1 MNEIS
6 DVSHPVFC
14 WIFKA
19 SRCWQY
25 ITEILPLIRTHINN
39 IGLRSSDS
47 RSTSSAI
54 REEDYARTFK
64 ELFCVAASDIANL
77 LQVPLGDVGL
87 LHGSIV
93 CTGTLSKDRTWKS
106 YRNLWKQ
113 NGIDHAEKGL
123 SPNLFGRGQLLF
135 LTRRVNRIESEHFQA
150 LGYRFANISNVV
162 EFLARS
168 MEISQAQ
175 LRPHLEDMHRRCE
188 REHFLEP
195 GVHLAC
201 FALRPVLQRGFDIIV
216 RKDIDYL
223 LPTVQLSNS
232 RLEQWQ
238 LEIIQAMNNW
248 TVATCRERLQ
258 GMLLFVKHP
267 EQKFARQLFDAITAL
282 ASEVDSPFFQDARLV
297 ARPLLAPA
305 VYFKG
310 CQPQQQAQFLAFRI
324 IADNHEF
331 SSSYK
336 NYKLV
341 PSKFFLVQQ
350 HAYRNSKDNDVFGRR
365 ILREFAAITERCNS
379 SGAPIT
385 HDTRSFLPRS
395 MGSGLGFMRRRAR
408 SASPARSSPWLSRTQ
423 STTHRVLDDLV
434 LDDSELTLI
443 DSSPKQSFGGIHV
456 LSEVEIDIKKTELLA
471 PTIPHF
477 ELERMGSTTEASIG
491 DTESPSFADEL
502 MILTTE
508 ERRRKKFSQR
518 PQSQA

>member
-1 MNEIS
+1 MNEVF

-25 ITEILPLIRTHINN
+25 ITELLPIIRTHINN
-39 IGLRSSDS
+39 NRLCSSDS

-54 REEDYARTFK
+54 REEDYASTFK
-64 ELFCVAASDIANL
+64 EIFCVAASDIANR
-77 LQVPLGDVGL
+77 LQIPLGDVGL
-87 LHGSIV
+87 LHGNVV
-93 CTGTLSKDRTWKS
+93 CTGTRRKDGTWKDCW
-106 YRNLWKQ
+106 NLWKQ
-113 NGIDHAEKGL
+113 NGIDRAEKGL
-123 SPNLFGRGQLLF
+123 SPGPFGRGQLLF
-135 LTRRVNRIESEHFQA
+135 LTRRVNRFESGHFQA

-175 LRPHLEDMHRRCE
+175 LRPHLEDMHRSSE
-188 REHFLEP
+188 REYFLEP
-195 GVHLAC
+195 GVYLAC

-216 RKDIDYL
+216 RKDFDYL
-223 LPTVQLSNS
+223 LPTVQLSDS
-232 RLEQWQ
+232 KLEHWQ
-238 LEIIQAMNNW
+238 LEILRAMDNW

-267 EQKFARQLFDAITAL
+267 EQKFARQLLDAITAL
-282 ASEVDSPFFQDARLV
+282 ASEINSPFFQDARLV

-305 VYFKG
+305 AYFKG
-310 CQPQQQAQFLAFRI
+310 SQPQQQAQFLAFRI

-350 HAYRNSKDNDVFGRR
+350 HAYKNSKDNDIFGRK
-365 ILREFAAITERCNS
+365 ILREFAAIAERCDS
-379 SGAPIT
+379 SGAPTT

-395 MGSGLGFMRRRAR
+395 MGSGLGFMRQRSR
-408 SASPARSSPWLSRTQ
+408 SASPARSSAWLSRTQ
-423 STTHRVLDDLV
+423 FTTHRVLDDMV
-434 LDDSELTLI
+434 PDDPELTLI
-443 DSSPKQSFGGIHV
+443 GSNPKQSFGGIHV
-456 LSEVEIDIKKTELLA
+456 LSEVQVDIQKTEFLE

-477 ELERMGSTTEASIG
+477 ELERMGSSTEASIG
-491 DTESPSFADEL
+491 NAEPLSFADEL

-518 PQSQA
+518 PHSQA

>member
-1 MNEIS
+1 M
-6 DVSHPVFC
+6 
-14 WIFKA
+14 FKA

-25 ITEILPLIRTHINN
+25 ITEVLPLIRTHVNN
-39 IGLRSSDS
+39 NGLRSSDS
-47 RSTSSAI
+47 RSTSSAV

-64 ELFCVAASDIANL
+64 ELFCVAASDNANL

-87 LHGSIV
+87 LHGSVV
-93 CTGTLSKDRTWKS
+93 CTGTLSKDGTWKN

-113 NGIDHAEKGL
+113 NGVDHAEKGL
-123 SPNLFGRGQLLF
+123 APNLFGRGQLLF
-135 LTRRVNRIESEHFQA
+135 LTRRVNRFESGHFQA

-162 EFLARS
+162 ESLARS
-168 MEISQAQ
+168 MEVSQAQ
-175 LRPHLEDMHRRCE
+175 LRPHLEDMHRRCA

-223 LPTVQLSNS
+223 LPTAQLSNS

-258 GMLLFVKHP
+258 GMLLSVKHP
-267 EQKFARQLFDAITAL
+267 EQKFARQLFDTITAL
-282 ASEVDSPFFQDARLV
+282 ASEIDSPFFQDARLV

-305 VYFKG
+305 VVSKG
-310 CQPQQQAQFLAFRI
+310 CQPQQQAQFIAFRI

-350 HAYRNSKDNDVFGRR
+350 HAYSNSNDNDIFGRR
-365 ILREFAAITERCNS
+365 ILREFAAITKCCDS
-379 SGAPIT
+379 SGAPTT

-395 MGSGLGFMRRRAR
+395 LGSGLGFMRRRER

-423 STTHRVLDDLV
+423 FKTHRVLDDMV

-443 DSSPKQSFGGIHV
+443 DSNPKQSFGGIHV
-456 LSEVEIDIKKTELLA
+456 LSEVEIDIKKTELL
-471 PTIPHF
+471 
-477 ELERMGSTTEASIG
+477 ERMGSTTEASVG
-491 DTESPSFADEL
+491 DTELPSFADEL

-508 ERRRKKFSQR
+508 ERRRKTFSQR
-518 PQSQA
+518 PRSQV